1 MIAEIGKEESLK
13 NYCEHCEGHTDKDK
27 CAEHC
32 VFKKYKEVKHGL
44 GSGDI
49 TKDIQ
54 RA

>member
-1 MIAEIGKEESLK
+1 MDKDESLK

-32 VFKKYKEVKHGL
+32 VFKKYKEVKHRHDNDDV
-44 GSGDI
+44 S
-49 TKDIQ
+49 KDIQ